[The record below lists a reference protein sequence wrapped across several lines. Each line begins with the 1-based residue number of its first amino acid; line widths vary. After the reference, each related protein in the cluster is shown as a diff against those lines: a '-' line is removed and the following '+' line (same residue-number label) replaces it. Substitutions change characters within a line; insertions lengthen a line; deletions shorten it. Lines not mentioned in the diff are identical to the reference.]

1 MKNQVDDRDIIFKI
15 ITHKKCKVK
24 NIGNKTRVL
33 VDSMILEMPTKLS
46 DKLINLNKTKRYR
59 VLKNMIS
66 NYLHI
71 IDKNF

>member
-1 MKNQVDDRDIIFKI
+1 MQS
-15 ITHKKCKVK
+15 K